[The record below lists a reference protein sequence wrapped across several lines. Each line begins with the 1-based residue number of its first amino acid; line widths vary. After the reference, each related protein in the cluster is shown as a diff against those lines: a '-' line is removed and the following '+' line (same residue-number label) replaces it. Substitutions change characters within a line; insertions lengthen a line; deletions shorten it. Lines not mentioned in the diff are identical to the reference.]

1 MKKIYALAIS
11 FLLGNICIVLATTP
25 PRSSNQHSKKEI
37 INNNSASEKAADFNI
52 NLKSS
57 NGSKDFTP
65 SISRAPFQSKKTT
78 SVACIFSD
86 NFDGANDT
94 AALKLRGYETYYRG
108 GGPPGTSPEWFQ
120 GNATLFSAYNGPGD
134 GYLASNYN
142 SVTLANNIDNWLV
155 LPSLNLDS
163 GDAVSFYSRSPLSS
177 TFPDSL
183 HVWYSA
189 NGDSLPEDT
198 TWVLLGEFLVNTDGT
213 WEYNEYN
220 IPVASANGRLA
231 IRYAVVD
238 GGPDGLNSN
247 FVGIDELLVFTPS
260 NEDANLFS
268 IVSPKS
274 GCSLSST
281 ESVTVSIKNN
291 GAGPITSFDVS
302 YTLDSGTA
310 VIEGAADIILPGEEY
325 FYTFGVTA
333 DLSGLGVHYIE
344 ASVTIPNDSNLCN
357 DVNVATIQNLATS
370 DPLASAY
377 KMGFESNENFSSWVV
392 EDVDVDGVSWD
403 SVNTYTYTGLACMRK
418 AGSAHDDNDWIFTGC
433 LELIGGTS
441 YTLDYWYKNFDLDAP
456 CNLET
461 YIGSEPTNT
470 AMSQLLTQDP
480 VPTDTTYQH
489 SIKAFTVPNSGVYY
503 IGFHAYSSFGSGSS
517 SMRIDDINLDN
528 GNFIGINENPVLRNV
543 NIFPN
548 PGNGV
553 FYLNSTKSSTKNS
566 VDVYNISGQKV
577 YSSQLNNLNQQRI
590 DLSKLSNGVYTIRI
604 TTDSF
609 VENHSLIISK

>member
-11 FLLGNICIVLATTP
+11 LLLGNIWIVLATTP
-25 PRSSNQHSKKEI
+25 QRSTNQHPLKDVHK
-37 INNNSASEKAADFNI
+37 NNSVSEKAIDFNI
-52 NLKSS
+52 NLHSTY
-57 NGSKDFTP
+57 GSKGFTP

-78 SVACIFSD
+78 SQACIFED

-94 AALKLRGYETYYRG
+94 AALKLRGYKTYYRG

-120 GNATLFSAYNGPGD
+120 GNATLFSSYNGPAD

-155 LPSLNLDS
+155 LPSLSLDS
-163 GDAVSFYSRSPLSS
+163 GDAISFYSRSPLAS

-198 TWVLLGEFLVNTDGT
+198 SWVLLGEFLVNIDGA
-213 WEYNEYN
+213 WEYNEYS

-247 FVGIDELLVFTPS
+247 FIGIDELLVFTPS

-274 GCSLSST
+274 GCSLSAT

-291 GAGPITSFDVS
+291 GSGPITSFDVS

-344 ASVTIPNDSNLCN
+344 ASVIIPNDSNLCN
-357 DVNVATIQNLATS
+357 DVNSTTIQNLTTS
-370 DPLASAY
+370 NPLTTAY

-403 SVNTYTYTGLACMRK
+403 TVNTYTYTGLSCIRK

-433 LELIGGTS
+433 LEMIGGTS
-441 YTLDYWYKNFDLDAP
+441 YTLDYWYKNFDLVSP

-461 YIGSEPTNT
+461 YIGSSPTNS
-470 AMSQLLTQDP
+470 AMTQLLTQDP
-480 VPTDTTYQH
+480 VPADTTYQH
-489 SIKAFTVPNSGVYY
+489 SIKTFTVPNSGVYY
-503 IGFHAYSSFGSGSS
+503 IGFHAYSSLGSGSS

-528 GNFIGINENPVLRNV
+528 GNFIGINENPALRNV
-543 NIFPN
+543 DIFPN
-548 PGNGV
+548 PGNGI
-553 FYLNSTKSSTKNS
+553 FYLNSNKSSRNNS
-566 VDVYNISGQKV
+566 VDIYNISGQKV
-577 YSSQLNNLNQQRI
+577 YSSQLNNLHQQRI
-590 DLSKLSNGVYTIRI
+590 DLSKQSNGVYTIRI
-604 TTDSF
+604 TSDSY
-609 VENHSLIISK
+609 VENHSLIINK